1 MFKERANPFAKET
14 PTSKDPI
21 NPGPRVK
28 ATALNSSLV
37 TPRKIKVIAYQNA
50 EKDCTLGSRYCTG
63 SIYRDY
69 CFAEYTK
76 HSASNECICS

>member
-37 TPRKIKVIAYQNA
+37 TPARFNA
-50 EKDCTLGSRYCTG
+50 SCTTG
-63 SIYRDY
+63 TMFCWCIYR
-69 CFAEYTK
+69 CTRTVE
-76 HSASNECICS
+76 

>member
-37 TPRKIKVIAYQNA
+37 TPPGYLRISKKIV
-50 EKDCTLGSRYCTG
+50 LGIRFAVLAV
-63 SIYRDY
+63 DY
-69 CFAEYTK
+69 PKQPF
-76 HSASNECICS
+76 

>member
-28 ATALNSSLV
+28 ATALNSSLAV
-37 TPRKIKVIAYQNA
+37 SYTHL
-50 EKDCTLGSRYCTG
+50 TLP
-63 SIYRDY
+63 
-69 CFAEYTK
+69 TK
-76 HSASNECICS
+76 LEV

>member
-37 TPRKIKVIAYQNA
+37 TPARFNA
-50 EKDCTLGSRYCTG
+50 SCTTGTMFCLCAREANSGTTQPYASCT
-63 SIYRDY
+63 
-69 CFAEYTK
+69 A
-76 HSASNECICS
+76 

>member
-37 TPRKIKVIAYQNA
+37 TPARFNA
-50 EKDCTLGSRYCTG
+50 SCTTG
-63 SIYRDY
+63 TMFGWCAR
-69 CFAEYTK
+69 
-76 HSASNECICS
+76 

>member
-37 TPRKIKVIAYQNA
+37 TPARFNA
-50 EKDCTLGSRYCTG
+50 SCTTG
-63 SIYRDY
+63 TMFCWCAREANSVLLHRMLHVRLDLIPHLT
-69 CFAEYTK
+69 ANN
-76 HSASNECICS
+76 HP